1 MENLIEKIDAYCAE
15 NNISRW
21 QFGEKYFGTRH
32 LYDRIKSGRV
42 NMQTL
47 RRVENIVSP
56 QPKPKK
62 RTARKK

>member
-1 MENLIEKIDAYCAE
+1 MEKIDAYCDKHGL
-15 NNISRW
+15 SKW
-21 QFGEKYFGTRH
+21 QFGIKVGGTFH
-32 LYDRIKSGRV
+32 LYDRIKSGQV
-42 NMQTL
+42 NMRTL